1 MFGIEFYPTP
11 KELLDKIT
19 AGMDWKYVYSILEP
33 SAGKGDIADYVKKKW
48 KDEHWRTVKEPDID
62 CIEIDP
68 ELRHILKGKE
78 YHVVHN
84 DFLTFRTYKKY
95 DLIIMNPPFSNG
107 ASHLAKAL
115 EMQKNGGSVICILNA
130 ETVKNPYTNER
141 KALVHT
147 LEEYN
152 ADITYMQHEF
162 STAERK
168 TDVEI
173 AVIKVSI
180 SEKENVSVFFEE
192 MKKKHYAE
200 ARETDNN
207 ELILNDYIQ
216 AAIQQYNIEL
226 DAGISL
232 IKEYYAMKPYILRSL
247 DKDNEYN
254 DCILNLSL
262 SSGSRSSDSV
272 SINEFVEKVRM
283 KYWNALFRNP
293 KFTANMTS
301 NLVSEYLSK
310 VDELKNYD
318 FSLYNIK
325 EIQMQMSNNLITG
338 IEQCIIDLFDELSH
352 KHSWYAECDHNIH
365 YYNGWKTNKSWIIN
379 KKVIIPLNAFSSW
392 SGQFNPNYD
401 VTSKLSDIEK
411 ALNYLD
417 GGLTE
422 NVDMFMCL
430 RHAKETGQTKKIQLK
445 YFTVTFYKKGT
456 CHIEFTNLELLKKLN
471 IFGSQKKGWLPP
483 GYGKTSYD
491 DMDNE
496 SQDVINEFEGKKEY
510 EETLSNSG
518 YYMFD
523 AKDIPLIEG

>member
-1 MFGIEFYPTP
+1 
-11 KELLDKIT
+11 
-19 AGMDWKYVYSILEP
+19 
-33 SAGKGDIADYVKKKW
+33 
-48 KDEHWRTVKEPDID
+48 
-62 CIEIDP
+62 
-68 ELRHILKGKE
+68 
-78 YHVVHN
+78 
-84 DFLTFRTYKKY
+84 
-95 DLIIMNPPFSNG
+95 MNPPFSNG

-115 EMQKNGGSVICILNA
+115 EMQKNGGLVICILNA

-180 SEKENVSVFFEE
+180 SEKENVSVFFEK

-216 AAIQQYNIEL
+216 AAIQQYNIET
-226 DAGISL
+226 DAGIHL
-232 IKEYYAMKPYILRSL
+232 IKEFYAMKPYILSDIKKDSPYNKPIL
-247 DKDNEYN
+247 ELCLADKKD
-254 DCILNLSL
+254 LS
-262 SSGSRSSDSV
+262 V
-272 SINEFVEKVRM
+272 NKFVEKVRM

-301 NLVSEYLSK
+301 NLVSKYLSK
-310 VDELKNYD
+310 VNELKNYD

-325 EIQMQMSNNLITG
+325 EIQMQMSNNLIIG

-365 YYNGWKTNKSWIIN
+365 YYNGWKTNKAWIIN

-392 SGQFNPNYD
+392 SGKFNPNYD

-422 NVDMFMCL
+422 NIDMFMCL
-430 RHAKETGQTKKIQLK
+430 RHAEETGQTKKIQLK

-483 GYGKTSYD
+483 GYGKTRYD
-491 DMDNE
+491 DMDTE